1 MKIAHALLTAS
12 MLAFGAASAQD
23 APRVALETS
32 EGTIVLELAPQKS
45 PKTVENFLAYVRAGH
60 YNGTVFHRVIPN
72 FMIQGGGFT
81 ADMTEKPTRGTIP
94 LESQNGLK
102 NERGA
107 IAMARRADPNSASAQ
122 FFINVVD
129 NARLDYP
136 SPDGN
141 GYAVFGKVVEGMEVV
156 DRIKA
161 VATGTRGP
169 YQNVPLSPVVI
180 KSARVVTK

>member
-1 MKIAHALLTAS
+1 MKFLQS
-12 MLAFGAASAQD
+12 MLAAVAALMIVSAAAQN

-32 EGTIVLELAPQKS
+32 EGTILLELAPQKA
-45 PKTVENFLAYVRAGH
+45 PKTVENFLTYVRGGH
-60 YNGTVFHRVIPN
+60 YNGTVFHRVIPT

-102 NERGA
+102 NTRGA
-107 IAMARRADPNSASAQ
+107 IAMARRGDPNSASAQ

-136 SPDGN
+136 EPDGN
-141 GYAVFGKVVEGMEVV
+141 GYAVFGKVVAGMDVV

-161 VATGTRGP
+161 APTGTRGP
-169 YQNVPLSPVVI
+169 YQNVPLTPVVI
-180 KSARVVTK
+180 KTARVVK